1 MRKFRNLVI
10 GGIETKIFNLI
21 LITVIILSL
30 AFLGVNLYQGNMLTS
45 LTAETSVKQQETT
58 SAIISETMSQVTR
71 TSMERTTDMEAQ
83 IVNEMFRSIR
93 AKVMTVADYAGKI
106 FADPDSFPA
115 KPYTGP
121 DASLQGKMTAQVIWA
136 DSADPSDPA
145 VAAKVGLAANLS
157 DLMISL
163 CESTGSDNIYVGLP
177 EGAFLSVNRTSAD
190 WFEPDGTVRKYDARE
205 RFWYKQAVEAGGV
218 VFSDLEVDAT
228 TGEMHVVCATPVYGA
243 DGEVAA
249 VVGSDLFLHA
259 MEAAVKGMAEEG
271 GYVWIVNADG
281 HVIYSPNRDLV
292 QLAESASAA
301 DLRQSENK
309 ELAALAAR
317 AMEGSSGVEVVPV
330 NGYDFYMLGETIDTV
345 GWTLFSAFPKDRVDQ
360 VEATLL
366 GNYDRITEEARETY
380 KVKND
385 QARHSTWILM
395 SVLVV
400 LLAGGAVV
408 LGKRIVRPLNR
419 ITKRIAE
426 LRGGDLEFKMEDT
439 YRTGDEIEVLAES
452 FANLSHK
459 TLEYVEQVKTA
470 TAAKERIATELTM
483 ANRIQ
488 ESMLPHVFPPYP
500 DRKEFDIYAT
510 MNPAREVGGDFYDFY
525 LLDEDHLCVVM
536 ADVSGKGIPAALFMM
551 ISKTILQSCAMLGQ
565 SAGAILAKT
574 NEALCSNNQVEM
586 FVTVWLGILEIS
598 TGRMTCAN
606 AGHEYPAVYSEAG
619 NKEFVLLRDK
629 HGFVIGGMEGV
640 RYKEYDF
647 QMKPGDKLFVYTD
660 GVPEATNGKLEMFG
674 TERMISVLNELPD
687 ATPRDVLTTVKTAV
701 DEFVGEAEQFDDMTM
716 LCLQYKGPNKAVS
729 DQ

>member
-1 MRKFRNLVI
+1 MRKFKNLVI

-145 VAAKVGLAANLS
+145 AAAKVGLAANLS

-317 AMEGSSGVEVVPV
+317 AMAGGSGVEVVPV
-330 NGYDFYMLGETIDTV
+330 NGYDFYMLGETMTV
-345 GWTLFSAFPKDRVDQ
+345 TDNMIISNTYIGKD
-360 VEATLL
+360 
-366 GNYDRITEEARETY
+366 
-380 KVKND
+380 
-385 QARHSTWILM
+385 
-395 SVLVV
+395 VV
-400 LLAGGAVV
+400 AL
-408 LGKRIVRPLNR
+408 
-419 ITKRIAE
+419 
-426 LRGGDLEFKMEDT
+426 
-439 YRTGDEIEVLAES
+439 YRFT
-452 FANLSHK
+452 
-459 TLEYVEQVKTA
+459 
-470 TAAKERIATELTM
+470 
-483 ANRIQ
+483 
-488 ESMLPHVFPPYP
+488 
-500 DRKEFDIYAT
+500 DIYNQAYWT
-510 MNPAREVGGDFYDFY
+510 PVVG
-525 LLDEDHLCVVM
+525 
-536 ADVSGKGIPAALFMM
+536 
-551 ISKTILQSCAMLGQ
+551 
-565 SAGAILAKT
+565 
-574 NEALCSNNQVEM
+574 
-586 FVTVWLGILEIS
+586 
-598 TGRMTCAN
+598 R
-606 AGHEYPAVYSEAG
+606 
-619 NKEFVLLRDK
+619 
-629 HGFVIGGMEGV
+629 
-640 RYKEYDF
+640 
-647 QMKPGDKLFVYTD
+647 
-660 GVPEATNGKLEMFG
+660 
-674 TERMISVLNELPD
+674 
-687 ATPRDVLTTVKTAV
+687 
-701 DEFVGEAEQFDDMTM
+701 
-716 LCLQYKGPNKAVS
+716 
-729 DQ
+729 

>member
-1 MRKFRNLVI
+1 MRKFKNLVI

-145 VAAKVGLAANLS
+145 AAAKVGLAANLS

-317 AMEGSSGVEVVPV
+317 AMAGGSGVEVVPV

-380 KVKND
+380 KTKND

-395 SVLVV
+395 GVLVV

-426 LRGGDLEFKMEDT
+426 LKGGDLEFKMEDT
-439 YRTGDEIEVLAES
+439 YKTGDEIEVLAES

-619 NKEFVLLRDK
+619 NKEFTLLKDK

-674 TERMISVLNELPD
+674 TERMIRVLNELPD

-716 LCLQYKGPNKAVS
+716 LCLQYKGPDKVVS
-729 DQ
+729 GQ